1 MQKPGTLD
9 EFHTGLTDYLR
20 WWNTTRIQQRLGYL
34 SPDEYRAQTP
44 AIA

>member
-1 MQKPGTLD
+1 M
-9 EFHTGLTDYLR
+9 R